1 MHRRRD
7 IGIDFTKKKITNTN
21 MLKQLIKY
29 IKTEKFL
36 GSDVKSLIYQD
47 NGLTDICTFNLFSNL
62 QSIDISNNK
71 IESIPKN
78 LTTIQQLKSLNL
90 SQNKI
95 SDGMDIISKL
105 PLLTFLDLSNNNIK
119 EFEIGRISQ
128 LTSLEILKITNNE
141 IHTFDYNSLKPLKS
155 LKEFYINTNYIESPI
170 FTETTICLLFPSPF
184 FQLIPNKIDEHIYLG
199 SLDSTRNRDI
209 LIERNITGILS
220 LGVKA
225 IIVSKKIQVE
235 YIDIGDLASEAIDQ
249 YFTKCFEFMDSIIK
263 GGGSILIHC
272 HAGIS
277 RSSTILIAYLMYKK
291 MWSYKE
297 AVIFIKKKR
306 PIISPN
312 SGFEKQLINFE
323 HKLFNNGD
331 LNNEENE
338 LEEE

>member
-7 IGIDFTKKKITNTN
+7 VGIDFTKKKITNTN
-21 MLKQLIKY
+21 MLKQLVKY
-29 IKTEKFL
+29 IKAQKFL

-47 NGLTDICTFNLFSNL
+47 NGLTDICAFNLFSNL
-62 QSIDISNNK
+62 QVIDLSNNK

-90 SQNKI
+90 AQNRI
-95 SDGMDIISKL
+95 NSGMEVLSKL

-119 EFEIGRISQ
+119 EFDFGNISQ
-128 LTSLEILKITNNE
+128 LTSLEVLKLTNNE
-141 IHTFDYNSLKPLKS
+141 IHTFDYGSLKPLKS
-155 LKEFYINTNYIESPI
+155 LKEFYINTNYIEAPV

-184 FQLIPNKIDEHIYLG
+184 FQLTPNQIDERLYLG

-225 IIVSKKIQVE
+225 IVVSKKIQVE

-249 YFTKCFEFMDSIIK
+249 YFAKCFSFMETIIE

-277 RSSTILIAYLMYKK
+277 RSSTVLIAYLMYKK
-291 MWSYKE
+291 MWRYKE
-297 AVIFIKKKR
+297 AVTFVKKKR

-312 SGFEKQLINFE
+312 TGFEKQLLSFE
-323 HKLFNNGD
+323 HKLFNNGEVD
-331 LNNEENE
+331 NDGQESEE
-338 LEEE
+338 